1 MGTIDVY
8 SSSLLWFL
16 ILFSFGCSE
25 GDDSDVVERAAWVAA
40 ACVDAVVT
48 AT

>member
-1 MGTIDVY
+1 MGTINVD
-8 SSSLLWFL
+8 SSSLLWLL
-16 ILFSFGCSE
+16 ILFGCSE
-25 GDDSDVVERAAWVAA
+25 RDDSDVVERATWVAA